1 MEATA
6 RTQISE
12 IRVAYPDSSDLHLW
26 LKLGACRLNLKSG
39 AGEPWVRGTYDEA
52 ESGIRPS
59 IQQQGG
65 TATITQEWKGIS
77 FPGLLSRAPSFDLE
91 IGDAKP
97 FKLTLDGGAGEGVLE
112 LGGLPIQRLLLNHG
126 AGRIK
131 LGFAQPNPLEMS
143 LMRVASGASDMEL
156 HGLAHANCAEL
167 SLEGGAS
174 RYVLYFSG
182 QLRRDMHAQIKVGA
196 AAVEVYVP
204 RTTAVKVVHDSFL
217 GGVEVAD
224 GFMHKDGAY
233 WNQAALAGQTPLLN
247 LQVNLALGSLKVV
260 NA

>member
-6 RTQISE
+6 STQISE
-12 IRVAYPDSSDLHLW
+12 VRLDYPEASDLHLW
-26 LKLGACRLNLKSG
+26 LRLGACRLNLSTG
-39 AGEPWVRGTYDEA
+39 AGEPWVRGNYDPA
-52 ESGIRPS
+52 ESGIKPS

-65 TATITQEWKGIS
+65 TATIAQEWKGIS
-77 FPGLLSRAPSFDLE
+77 FPGLLSRPPSFNLE
-91 IGDAKP
+91 VSKAKP
-97 FKLTLDGGAGEGVLE
+97 FMLTVDGGASESTLQ

-131 LGFAQPNPLEMS
+131 LEFAEPNPLEMS
-143 LMRVASGASDMEL
+143 LLRISSGASDMEL
-156 HGLAHANCAEL
+156 RGLTNTNCAEL

-174 RYVLYFSG
+174 RYVLDFSG
-182 QLRRDMHAQIKVGA
+182 SLRRDMHAQVKVGA

-217 GGVEVAD
+217 GSVDMAD

-233 WNQAALAGQTPLLN
+233 WNQAALAGQKPLLN
-247 LQVNLALGSLKVV
+247 LQVNLALGSLKVA
-260 NA
+260 NI